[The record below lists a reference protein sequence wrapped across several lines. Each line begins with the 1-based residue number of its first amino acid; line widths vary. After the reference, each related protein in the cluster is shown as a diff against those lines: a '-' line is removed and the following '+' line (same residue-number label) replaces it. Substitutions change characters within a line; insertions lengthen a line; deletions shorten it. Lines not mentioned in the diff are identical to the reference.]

1 VDGVGIVTTH
11 DAESRSI
18 DHIRRAAR
26 ATMTPDDIAHEEE
39 RWRATLAVIGG
50 LDAYLRECGE
60 GS

>member
-1 VDGVGIVTTH
+1 MTTH

-39 RWRATLAVIGG
+39 LWRATLAVIGG